1 MLAAWP
7 ADSSSQ
13 ALNGLV
19 AVLNAQIAQSGDE
32 DEKSK
37 LVQIRDGLL
46 GVGKQLF
53 MAWAENKTKGIG

>member
-13 ALNGLV
+13 ALNELV